1 MYMNAIVVGSANT
14 DLVIRVDRLPAA
26 GNTAVGHGFKSGPG
40 GKGANQA
47 VCLARLG
54 VNTRLVARFGNDGF
68 SGLLRQEISRFG
80 VDLSSAV
87 IDGTRNGGIV
97 FIILDSCGNNT
108 MVADLGSNL
117 HLDADDISHAS
128 GLFEDSDLLLLQLE
142 VSDSANGKAAAYAR
156 KHGLK
161 VVLNPAPMR
170 EFDVSILENIDVIT
184 PNMQELEALLRN
196 LKGDS
201 PVCAGEK
208 DCAKIAD
215 AARQLFTFGLK
226 EIVVTLGKRGS
237 LLVKE
242 DLFTSFGVYRVKQVD
257 ATAAGDAFTA
267 ALGYMYALGND
278 IADCIP
284 FASAAAALAVTR
296 AGAAPSIPALRDV
309 RDFLKRNRVI
319 ESRYFT

>member
-1 MYMNAIVVGSANT
+1 MYMNAVVVGSVNT
-14 DLVIRVDRLPAA
+14 DLVIRVDRLPAV
-26 GNTAVGHGFKSGPG
+26 GNTAIGHGFKSGPG

-54 VNTRLVARFGNDGF
+54 VNTHLIARFGNDGF

-87 IDGTRNGGIV
+87 IDGEHNGGIV

-117 HLDADDISHAS
+117 LLDADDISRTS

-142 VSDSANGKAAAYAR
+142 VSDSANSKAAAYAR
-156 KHGLK
+156 KHGLR

-170 EFDVSILENIDVIT
+170 EFDVSILENVDVIT

-196 LKGDS
+196 LNGES
-201 PVCAGEK
+201 SICAGEK
-208 DCAKIAD
+208 DCVKIAD
-215 AARQLFTFGLK
+215 AARHLFTFGVK

-242 DLFTSFGVYRVKQVD
+242 GSSALFGAYRVKQVD
-257 ATAAGDAFTA
+257 ATAAGDTFTA
-267 ALGYMYALGND
+267 ALSYMYARSGD

-296 AGAAPSIPALRDV
+296 AGAVPSLPTLREV
-309 RDFLKRNRVI
+309 QDFMKKNRVI